1 MRFGILIIS
10 AAMLFACGESRQET
24 PSHPVADLV
33 LTNGNVVTID
43 TKNPSAAAI
52 AITDD
57 SIVAVGVKTDLEET
71 GSLEASKRAE
81 RKATLI
87 GELLKLSNIPT
98 ETLMKSEYHQL
109 TQQL

>member
-1 MRFGILIIS
+1 MMLNPPTRVDTLIS
-10 AAMLFACGESRQET
+10 A
-24 PSHPVADLV
+24 DYV
-33 LTNGNVVTID
+33 LTMNDNYD
-43 TKNPSAAAI
+43 TYYPGAI

-57 SIVAVGVKTDLEET
+57 SIVGVGVKTDLEET
-71 GSLEASKRAE
+71 GSLEAGKRAE

-98 ETLMKSEYHQL
+98 ETLIKSEYHQL